1 MRCLA
6 CDVLLNDYEATRR
19 YAPDAGT
26 DRGEFI
32 DLCSACY
39 ACVNAIEPLA
49 SDFSIQDSE
58 PAKEEDWL

>member
-19 YAPDAGT
+19 YAPDVGI

-39 ACVNAIEPLA
+39 ASVNAIEPLA

-58 PAKEEDWL
+58 PDKEEDWL

>member
-39 ACVNAIEPLA
+39 ACVNAIEPMA
-49 SDFSIQDSE
+49 SDFSTQEGETD
-58 PAKEEDWL
+58 KEEDWL